1 MFEKAHLY
9 QTLYL
14 DIRFPNTAKLTK
26 CMFKSVKLDVS
37 DTYIAIN
44 KLEFDNP
51 DCIAE
56 EMFYET
62 KISGMNDKTLTT
74 NIVNGTQMFKS
85 AFIEDV
91 KTISLPN
98 TVNADSMF
106 FFADF
111 GRKLDMIATIDIPNV
126 RNAKSMFESV
136 PSGSKSIIIGS
147 INAPR
152 IENANRM
159 FRYSN
164 IDSIC
169 FMNIPIVYEDE
180 G

>member
-1 MFEKAHLY
+1 MFNKAHLH
-9 QTLYL
+9 QTLNL
-14 DIRFPNTAKLTK
+14 DIRLPNAAKLAK
-26 CMFKSVKLDVS
+26 CMFKKVKFDSS
-37 DTYIAIN
+37 DTHIAIN

-51 DCIAE
+51 DCLAE

-62 KISGMNDKTLTT
+62 KISSMNDKTLTT
-74 NIVNGTQMFKS
+74 NIVNGIRMFKS
-85 AFIEDV
+85 ALIEDV

-111 GRKLDMIATIDIPNV
+111 DKVDMIAAIDIPNV
-126 RNAKSMFESV
+126 KNATSMFESV
-136 PSGSKSIIIGS
+136 PFGSKSLIIGS

>member
-1 MFEKAHLY
+1 
-9 QTLYL
+9 
-14 DIRFPNTAKLTK
+14 
-26 CMFKSVKLDVS
+26 
-37 DTYIAIN
+37 
-44 KLEFDNP
+44 
-51 DCIAE
+51 
-56 EMFYET
+56 MFYET

-74 NIVNGTQMFKS
+74 NIVNGIQLFRY
-85 AFIEDV
+85 ALIEDV

-111 GRKLDMIATIDIPNV
+111 GKVDMIATIDIPNV

-152 IENANRM
+152 IESANRM

-169 FMNIPIVYEDE
+169 FMNIPIVYENE

>member
-1 MFEKAHLY
+1 
-9 QTLYL
+9 
-14 DIRFPNTAKLTK
+14 
-26 CMFKSVKLDVS
+26 
-37 DTYIAIN
+37 
-44 KLEFDNP
+44 
-51 DCIAE
+51 
-56 EMFYET
+56 MFYET
-62 KISGMNDKTLTT
+62 KITSVNDKTLTT

-111 GRKLDMIATIDIPNV
+111 GKVDMIATIDIPNV

-180 G
+180 GQTSYMFNDSKLTSVYGGSAQILKSVGQAFAQLADAARAAQQETTTAA